1 MMCTMHMVSVLES
14 LSSVMKKICKI
25 VIKTVSMGGGGGGVR
40 NFDWKDSKCLG
51 ISKHSGQ
58 VAKGSGALL
67 RI

>member
-1 MMCTMHMVSVLES
+1 MHMVSVLES

-40 NFDWKDSKCLG
+40 NFDWKDSK
-51 ISKHSGQ
+51 HSGQ